1 MNKLLS
7 KIKENWKVIIEDTLI
22 GVLSVTLL
30 YTSIPLAK
38 ADSSA
43 ILSSNKALG
52 SPILNQ
58 NFTTDNWNKWE
69 TVAWGVF
76 LGNFVMPFVDTYQS
90 AFKTTGTGTNGAGY
104 QALAFSTGNDS
115 KNNDIIKEMCDYAIS
130 EETSTAKPI
139 YVMYAEISGN
149 EIQSIDNP
157 NSDSFDTSEIRPAC
171 VNDLFVAYKDNDTK
185 FKAFDGT
192 EYERGHIDVSTKKN
206 MNVTYTSMIYATS
219 GKVPVFYVKDDLD
232 NYVVLLDF
240 RESWDIQMFN
250 AMLNYVNTKAET
262 YQTEFANNLKT
273 EIDNGTQLF
282 MDCFGN
288 ITCNGKMAFLAAANP
303 NITETR
309 SINLVNSWVM
319 NGISTTT
326 SKQALVDNVR
336 QEHDAHGNPKIIIN
350 DDEGREA
357 GMPGVSDTT
366 GIGSQ
371 LLLYYDIDN
380 IVMDGGAQS
389 YGNAVLD
396 LWDLNINDSN
406 NRYPLKIGFTDAK
419 YLSKWDK
426 FITPANSTDEMLTEE
441 AYCAELIST
450 ISNSNGKVNPKVLN
464 TITNIDGAKTD
475 IFGENMVLIC
485 NQLLQSSQ
493 NEDAALIRRALEY
506 MYEIYTEQLETE
518 GHGKINKDTIKTLV
532 GSITSW
538 KDLGIA
544 MNRYNIAE
552 AYASSSS
559 ASTLGGVSKT
569 EFKTKWDWANNNSFA
584 NTFGDYYSSR
594 MITVVQVTE
603 TMKSISNYLGLS
615 ETHGNFD
622 KYASLVYMSYLDWY
636 GVLSETTQ
644 TSGTEKVSKFNK
656 QIFSESSDI
665 LTLDPATIISE
676 VGNSDANLAA
686 IQNYLYLLLDPV
698 SGTSYRTKMT
708 DSLLENFV
716 YEHYNRIAFG
726 GASDTYKGSSSKESG
741 GFFNISL
748 YEELPFISLIL
759 NNYAMIAM
767 VLILAC
773 SLLFIVVGLIK
784 SKRASWYILSL
795 FAIINLVLLIP
806 TLCNLTPYIANRA
819 INKMYSDKM
828 TFWAISEAIGN
839 SEMESSLMDDSL
851 SISGQDATTILS
863 FVKTLGIVQADN
875 SIMLKQ
881 DISQKVTIALAD
893 EYREIQSLQSAR
905 WLLPILMQQISG
917 ERDTTDYLYVSLANV
932 NDDMTNMY
940 WYFNPTDSTT
950 VTSATA
956 TSYQT
961 DAVHMDKSQ
970 AYNAMLSSYGDS
982 TVADS
987 YGSANNYTGDINFRS
1002 YCYTQHAD
1010 MPDLVH
1016 RYNWAI
1022 IGGIS
1027 DSDGNYTVPT
1037 RIVDSRANTFGTHA
1051 ESYSKVNDWENYYLN
1066 SGAAPDQW
1074 RTDASNGFE
1083 DTADVYNRLDRNT
1096 ITPDFGYL
1104 KTTES
1109 PIYYFF
1115 SVVKDTF
1122 DTNDTYATL
1131 INMLVGDYTEDSSG
1145 SEKHLSF
1152 MLATEG
1158 EEKTEADFVKCT
1170 PTGYS
1175 RDVLDLEYF
1184 FGNVI
1189 PYLYQ
1194 TTLIAGG
1201 FDGESGILS
1210 EPVYSDNGVP
1220 LLDEDGNNITQGL
1233 KISDELQ
1240 YYKGENQSWMYRCN
1254 WATKIMENPSY
1265 AKAGTVRDKDG
1276 TEYKVSNMLLMECYP
1291 NTRPMIFSEAQMKA
1305 YELDEGDL
1313 NLVELKCVQL
1323 NKNIYRDWSALLNYS
1338 GTEGMT
1344 KEILMRQM
1352 ALVATIDFNQLFST
1366 GDLIDTI
1373 YELYPQGL
1381 DLRYLSIDAVFKIIL
1396 MNASNNASYKYASTI
1411 GTLIEQTN
1419 VFTAFLLL
1427 AVTYLCAIILPLFVA
1442 CAQIM
1447 ILLVGISST
1456 VMGMLKSANTKVKII
1471 CASLVNNIVFL
1482 IYTLA
1487 YYFIIS
1493 LMMKNTSSD
1502 EVLVSYIAGG
1512 AQLKNPTWALLIIT
1526 LVTGAYI
1533 FVICKHI
1540 IMLAKNWKDGG
1551 WAVIANNALIMREHL
1566 SDLMGKV
1573 SDGIT
1578 SLADN
1583 VDSDG
1588 VVASSTNNISG
1599 SGNVTKES
1607 TNVNVT
1613 NIDGNATFTEKTE
1626 EDNTQVNYE
1635 NYSYQDNS
1643 EVPNEY
1649 IEVVTADDIDNQIEE
1664 GREMNESEDI

>member
-69 TVAWGVF
+69 IVAWGVF
-76 LGNFVMPFVDTYQS
+76 LGNFVMPYVDTYQS

-139 YVMYAEISGN
+139 YVMYVDVSGG
-149 EIQSIDNP
+149 EIQSAENP

-171 VNDLFVAYKDNDTK
+171 VNDLFLALGNTDLSFT
-185 FKAFDGT
+185 AFDGT
-192 EYERGHIDVSTKKN
+192 DCERGNLDINSNVVTSHTASYTEIASAST
-206 MNVTYTSMIYATS
+206 
-219 GKVPVFYVKDDLD
+219 GKLPIFYVKDDLD
-232 NYVVLLDF
+232 NYVILLDY
-240 RESWDIQMFN
+240 RESWDVQMMN
-250 AMLNYVNTKAET
+250 TILNFANTKAEQ
-262 YQTEFANNLKT
+262 YQNEFATNLQSCL
-273 EIDNGTQLF
+273 DSGTQIF

-288 ITCNGKMAFLAAANP
+288 ITADGKMAFPAACNP

-326 SKQALVDNVR
+326 SKQNLVDNVQ
-336 QEHDAHGNPKIIIN
+336 QEIN
-350 DDEGREA
+350 ATNVVTQAFDDSGQQGGR
-357 GMPGVSDTT
+357 PGVSETS
-366 GIGSQ
+366 GVGAQ
-371 LLLYYDIDN
+371 LLLYYDLDN
-380 IVMDGGAQS
+380 IIQNDDAS
-389 YGNAVLD
+389 TYGEAVLK

-406 NRYPLKIGFTDAK
+406 NQYPLKMGFTNAK
-419 YLSKWDK
+419 YLSN
-426 FITPANSTDEMLTEE
+426 FGRITNPANSSSEITTEM
-441 AYCAELIST
+441 AYCAELLSN
-450 ISNSNGKVNPKVLN
+450 ISNSNSKVNPRVLN
-464 TITNIDGAKTD
+464 TITNIDGTKTD
-475 IFGENMVLIC
+475 IFGENMVLVC
-485 NQLLQSSQ
+485 NQLLPSSK
-493 NEDAALIRRALEY
+493 NDDAALIRRALEY

-532 GSITSW
+532 GSITGWHS
-538 KDLGIA
+538 LGKA
-544 MNRYNIAE
+544 MNSYNIAE

-559 ASTLGGVSKT
+559 ASTLGGTTKT
-569 EFKTKWDWANNNSFA
+569 EFKKDWDWNDNNSFDA
-584 NTFGDYYSSR
+584 TGNVYSSR

-726 GASDTYKGSSSKESG
+726 GASDTYSGSSSKESG

-767 VLILAC
+767 VLILVC

-784 SKRASWYILSL
+784 SKRVSWYILSL

-881 DISQKVTIALAD
+881 DISQKVTVALAE

-950 VTSATA
+950 VTSATS

-987 YGSANNYTGDINFRS
+987 YGSADNYAGDINFRS

-1022 IGGIS
+1022 IGGVS

-1051 ESYSKVNDWENYYLN
+1051 ESYSTVNDWENYYLN

-1158 EEKTEADFVKCT
+1158 EEKTEAEFIKCT

-1210 EPVYSDNGVP
+1210 EPVYSENGVP
-1220 LLDEDGNNITQGL
+1220 LLDDDGNNITQGL

-1276 TEYKVSNMLLMECYP
+1276 NTYKVSNMLLMECYP

-1305 YELDEGDL
+1305 YELDESDL

-1366 GDLIDTI
+1366 GDIIDTI

-1396 MNASNNASYKYASTI
+1396 MNASNDASYKYASTI

-1482 IYTLA
+1482 VYTLA
-1487 YYFIIS
+1487 YYFIVY

-1526 LVTGAYI
+1526 LITGAYI

-1540 IMLAKNWKDGG
+1540 IMLAKNWRDGG

-1566 SDLMGKV
+1566 SDLVGKV

-1588 VVASSTNNISG
+1588 VVASSTSNISG
-1599 SGNVTKES
+1599 SGNITKES

-1626 EDNTQVNYE
+1626 EENTQVNYE

-1649 IEVVTADDIDNQIEE
+1649 IEVVTADDIDSQIEE